1 KQRRT
6 VGVAAAEGQDQD
18 YQDPD
23 LEPVADGNDGV
34 DSAGDSVTS
43 VSVGSGSGSVSAD
56 SRGEDNGVT
65 SCQVAATD
73 TAPGAGDLKG
83 VTGTGNRGA
92 ILEEAPQGS
101 GRASSGGGTA
111 RNVSV
116 RKLSREIE
124 ELKLTCAELERS
136 RLDTERQTLAYASG
150 FIQDRA
156 VALMATLRVSG
167 TLQANETLFLPLMRQ
182 SAAAAAAR
190 APIASAKWT
199 IGTNS
204 TADALVKGR
213 RGRPVT
219 GC

>member
-1 KQRRT
+1 MASRERRSSGTLPSWERRSRGRSSSPAGKVFPVDGEALASGKQRRT

-116 RKLSREIE
+116 RKLSKYVLQFCFGFKRPMISFVDA
-124 ELKLTCAELERS
+124 KVGS
-136 RLDTERQTLAYASG
+136 FGGHAS
-150 FIQDRA
+150 
-156 VALMATLRVSG
+156 
-167 TLQANETLFLPLMRQ
+167 
-182 SAAAAAAR
+182 
-190 APIASAKWT
+190 
-199 IGTNS
+199 
-204 TADALVKGR
+204 
-213 RGRPVT
+213 
-219 GC
+219 